1 MLPTEGPRI
10 TGSKAKYQVGD
21 DVKIN
26 CTSAL
31 SKPAANLKWYIND
44 QQAPSHYEKIYP
56 LKILSESSL
65 EQVTLG
71 LHFTINSNHF
81 LRGELRMRCT
91 ASIHRVYA
99 MSTHAFGTL
108 LGKCWTSSLQTCRV
122 FKSFQCLSQIIRLV
136 IAACPPLQSLLSNFP
151 IFTNLRSPIAF
162 LFLSLFPLKQSFQ
175 PISNAN
181 FD

>member
-1 MLPTEGPRI
+1 MFDFEKFRTDLTCPNLLSVLPTEGPRI

-44 QQAPSHYEKIYP
+44 QQAPSHYEKTYP
-56 LKILSESSL
+56 LKILSESGL

-108 LGKCWTSSLQTCRV
+108 LGR
-122 FKSFQCLSQIIRLV
+122 CLMVRCEFWQ
-136 IAACPPLQSLLSNFP
+136 LL
-151 IFTNLRSPIAF
+151 T
-162 LFLSLFPLKQSFQ
+162 
-175 PISNAN
+175 
-181 FD
+181 

>member
-1 MLPTEGPRI
+1 M
-10 TGSKAKYQVGD
+10 
-21 DVKIN
+21 KIN

-44 QQAPSHYEKIYP
+44 QLAPSHYEKTYP
-56 LKILSESSL
+56 LKILSDSL

-81 LRGELRMRCT
+81 VRNELRMRCT

-108 LGKCWTSSLQTCRV
+108 LLGKC
-122 FKSFQCLSQIIRLV
+122 LSYF
-136 IAACPPLQSLLSNFP
+136 N
-151 IFTNLRSPIAF
+151 
-162 LFLSLFPLKQSFQ
+162 LFLRLNL
-175 PISNAN
+175 I
-181 FD
+181 